1 MTTTERLY
9 QLTKELP
16 ESMLAELL
24 DFAEF
29 LRQRK
34 LPEKRRAGNIAQRIH
49 QRFANLE
56 GEGSPIPVRQLLCM
70 PPQWR
75 ITRGSQELK

>member
-1 MTTTERLY
+1 MTTAERLY
-9 QLTKELP
+9 QVTQQLP

-34 LPEKRRAGNIAQRIH
+34 MPEAGQAGNLTLLDLQGGLEASVA
-49 QRFANLE
+49 FADA
-56 GEGSPIPVRQLLCM
+56 PLLI
-70 PPQWR
+70 QKKLRDEWN
-75 ITRGSQELK
+75 